1 MEINF
6 PRERVQ
12 EFWRVYARFRTEK
25 VKERGILEEDMSILI
40 ILLVDLL
47 QVMGNVGVR
56 ER

>member
-12 EFWRVYARFRTEK
+12 EFWRVYARFKTEK

-47 QVMGNVGVR
+47 QIMGNVGVR